1 MRNLV
6 FIANEIR
13 DKHIMTFVN
22 LIGNKEGINRDLK
35 P

>member
-1 MRNLV
+1 MRDLV

-13 DKHIMTFVN
+13 YKHIMTFVN
-22 LIGNKEGINRDLK
+22 VIGNEGINRDLK